1 MFSKVVL
8 GLLTTSLAAAHMEM
22 SWPYPL
28 RSRFDPQTTDIDY
41 SMTSPLDSDGSNF
54 PCKGYQTNTPWRAT
68 AQYTA
73 GQTYNMTLSGSAT
86 HGGGSC
92 QLSLSYDN
100 GKTFK
105 VIQSM
110 EGGCPLVSR
119 YNFKIPGDV
128 ANGQALFAWTWY
140 NLIGNRELYMNCAD
154 VVISGGAGSPAS
166 FESAY
171 PDLFVANVGNGCSTV
186 EGRETVFA
194 NPGDQVIYGD
204 FDGTIFMQDTGH
216 ILFDNLGCG
225 TKRRQ
230 ILDEQIKT
238 GERSF
243 RDVSEEM
250 WGSLRVPFE
259 DGFDV
264 MEKELEIDPGFQEF
278 HEFCIA
284 NSIDFNVISAGLKPI
299 LRRVLDTFLGE
310 QASSIQIVAND
321 ADIKA
326 DGSEWKPIWRH
337 DTELGHDKALSV
349 QEGRAEAAKY
359 CIDGQIPLIV
369 FIGDGVSDL
378 PAAREAD
385 VLFARKGLRLEEYC
399 QENNISYIPFETFA
413 DIKREMESIMKEDQ
427 EKTRGEGTPARFNPR
442 ANMWRRV
449 SSKQSV
455 CLKPSNHFCL
465 KAFTNEVDKVPQFV
479 AATPSKEE
487 KMFLWPDNFTEYHPK
502 TIQENVPA

>member
-1 MFSKVVL
+1 MPNTTRKIVCFS
-8 GLLTTSLAAAHMEM
+8 
-22 SWPYPL
+22 
-28 RSRFDPQTTDIDY
+28 
-41 SMTSPLDSDGSNF
+41 
-54 PCKGYQTNTPWRAT
+54 
-68 AQYTA
+68 
-73 GQTYNMTLSGSAT
+73 
-86 HGGGSC
+86 
-92 QLSLSYDN
+92 
-100 GKTFK
+100 
-105 VIQSM
+105 
-110 EGGCPLVSR
+110 
-119 YNFKIPGDV
+119 
-128 ANGQALFAWTWY
+128 
-140 NLIGNRELYMNCAD
+140 
-154 VVISGGAGSPAS
+154 
-166 FESAY
+166 
-171 PDLFVANVGNGCSTV
+171 
-186 EGRETVFA
+186 
-194 NPGDQVIYGD
+194 D

-259 DGFDV
+259 DGFVV

-278 HEFCIA
+278 HKFCIA
-284 NSIDFNVISAGLKPI
+284 NGIDFNVISAGLRPI

-321 ADIKA
+321 ADIRS

-378 PAAREAD
+378 AAAREAD

-399 QENNISYIPFETFA
+399 KENNISYIPFETFA

-427 EKTRGEGTPARFNPR
+427 EKTKGEGTPARFNPR

-455 CLKPSNHFCL
+455 
-465 KAFTNEVDKVPQFV
+465 PQFI

-487 KMFLWPDNFTEYHPK
+487 KMFLWPENFTEYRPRD
-502 TIQENVPA
+502 IPENVRA

>member
-1 MFSKVVL
+1 
-8 GLLTTSLAAAHMEM
+8 
-22 SWPYPL
+22 
-28 RSRFDPQTTDIDY
+28 
-41 SMTSPLDSDGSNF
+41 
-54 PCKGYQTNTPWRAT
+54 
-68 AQYTA
+68 
-73 GQTYNMTLSGSAT
+73 
-86 HGGGSC
+86 
-92 QLSLSYDN
+92 
-100 GKTFK
+100 
-105 VIQSM
+105 
-110 EGGCPLVSR
+110 
-119 YNFKIPGDV
+119 
-128 ANGQALFAWTWY
+128 
-140 NLIGNRELYMNCAD
+140 
-154 VVISGGAGSPAS
+154 
-166 FESAY
+166 
-171 PDLFVANVGNGCSTV
+171 
-186 EGRETVFA
+186 
-194 NPGDQVIYGD
+194 
-204 FDGTIFMQDTGH
+204 MQDTGH

-259 DGFDV
+259 DGFVV

-278 HEFCIA
+278 HKFCIA
-284 NSIDFNVISAGLKPI
+284 NGIDFNVISAGLKPI

-321 ADIKA
+321 ADIRS

-378 PAAREAD
+378 AAAREAD

-399 QENNISYIPFETFA
+399 KENNISYIPFETFA

-427 EKTRGEGTPARFNPR
+427 EKTKGEGTPARFNPR

-455 CLKPSNHFCL
+455 
-465 KAFTNEVDKVPQFV
+465 PQFI

-487 KMFLWPDNFTEYHPK
+487 KMFLWPENFTEYRPRD
-502 TIQENVPA
+502 IPENVRA